1 MCNTHMFFSH
11 NVLLIPSFFVI
22 DEFPRRERATGE
34 QIALCKKALMGDGSC
49 LSVSLYTCSV
59 MCAARATKRVFY
71 TTQLRT
77 GKIWEIARSISSF
90 RRRKSTCHFYT
101 FFLGC
106 GFLVGRSLT
115 LVGGPWKKWKKRRK
129 LGLGGKKKRKLKSET
144 ETMGNVSES
153 DVGALIEAERCGE
166 KESRPS
172 EEEKRFWPCI
182 DQDRSVG
189 LTFFRCIFS
198 TGRPCIS

>member
-1 MCNTHMFFSH
+1 MGA
-11 NVLLIPSFFVI
+11 V
-22 DEFPRRERATGE
+22 FPYLSTRVP
-34 QIALCKKALMGDGSC
+34 LCAPLEPPKGF
-49 LSVSLYTCSV
+49 
-59 MCAARATKRVFY
+59 FY
-71 TTQLRT
+71 TTQLRP

-115 LVGGPWKKWKKRRK
+115 LVGGPWKKWEKDENWGSREKKN
-129 LGLGGKKKRKLKSET
+129 RKLKSET
-144 ETMGNVSES
+144 EKMGNVSES

-172 EEEKRFWPCI
+172 EEE
-182 DQDRSVG
+182 
-189 LTFFRCIFS
+189 
-198 TGRPCIS
+198 